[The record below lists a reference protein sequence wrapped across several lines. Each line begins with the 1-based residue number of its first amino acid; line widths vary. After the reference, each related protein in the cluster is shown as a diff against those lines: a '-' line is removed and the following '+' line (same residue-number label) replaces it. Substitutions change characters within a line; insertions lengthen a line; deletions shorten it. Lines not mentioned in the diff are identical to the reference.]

1 MKKNK
6 YLAISLAI
14 TLFMVGCGKEDKT
27 LQNPMDVIETIGNT
41 EINMCC
47 LDCYCESFETIEGID
62 NVFEHWEEIDFW
74 IEVED
79 NELYTKFFIDIFKM
93 GDDKAVEE
101 NNMEGLVNLVEKTC
115 NEQEKIIEVIND
127 HPRREKIKT
136 TITICVY
143 QDEHH
148 IGNIEF
154 KDGYIS
160 IKIWDFDYLKQ
171 IKENY

>member
-14 TLFMVGCGKEDKT
+14 TLFIVGCGKEDKT
-27 LQNPMDVIETIGNT
+27 LKNPMDVIETIGNT
-41 EINMCC
+41 DVKICC
-47 LDCYCESFETIEGID
+47 LDCYCKSFEIIEGID
-62 NVFEHWEEIDFW
+62 NVFEHRKEIDFW
-74 IEVED
+74 IKVED
-79 NELYTKFFIDIFKM
+79 NELYTKFFIDIYRK
-93 GDDKAVEE
+93 GDDRAVEE

-115 NEQEKIIEVIND
+115 DKQNKIIENIPD
-127 HPRREKIKT
+127 HDRREIKT

-148 IGNIEF
+148 IGDIEF

-160 IKIWDFDYLKQ
+160 IKIWDLEYLEQ
-171 IKENY
+171 IKEND

>member
-41 EINMCC
+41 DVKICC

-62 NVFEHWEEIDFW
+62 NVFEHRKEIDFW
-74 IEVED
+74 IKVED
-79 NELYTKFFIDIFKM
+79 NELYTKFFIDIYRK

-101 NNMEGLVNLVEKTC
+101 NNMEDLVNLVEKTC
-115 NEQEKIIEVIND
+115 DKQNKIIENIPGHD
-127 HPRREKIKT
+127 RREIKT

-148 IGNIEF
+148 IGDIEF

-160 IKIWDFDYLKQ
+160 IKTWDSEYLKQ
-171 IKENY
+171 IKGEY